1 MATPSPQ
8 ARNAHRAAPA
18 VRRGRSR
25 GRAVNHRP
33 KGNGPPTPS
42 RETRRNRSRS
52 HTRSRSR
59 SRNPRIIQSGV
70 HGASNT
76 PEN

>member
-8 ARNAHRAAPA
+8 PRNAHRVAPP

-25 GRAVNHRP
+25 GRAVNNRP
-33 KGNGPPTPS
+33 KGNGPPTPTL
-42 RETRRNRSRS
+42 ETRRNRSRS
-52 HTRSRSR
+52 RTRSR